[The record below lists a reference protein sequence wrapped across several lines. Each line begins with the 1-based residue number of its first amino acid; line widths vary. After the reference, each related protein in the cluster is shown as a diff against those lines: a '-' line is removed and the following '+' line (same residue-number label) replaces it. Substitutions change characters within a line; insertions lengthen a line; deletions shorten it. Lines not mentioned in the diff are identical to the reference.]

1 MSGNYARILGWCTE
15 KKQGIRFVEYG
26 IYKFR
31 LEVTCNVWH
40 SVGDLCSGWA
50 LAQYLPNKVYGG
62 NLAPCLGL
70 LCNSG

>member
-40 SVGDLCSGWA
+40 SVGDLCSG
-50 LAQYLPNKVYGG
+50 
-62 NLAPCLGL
+62 
-70 LCNSG
+70 